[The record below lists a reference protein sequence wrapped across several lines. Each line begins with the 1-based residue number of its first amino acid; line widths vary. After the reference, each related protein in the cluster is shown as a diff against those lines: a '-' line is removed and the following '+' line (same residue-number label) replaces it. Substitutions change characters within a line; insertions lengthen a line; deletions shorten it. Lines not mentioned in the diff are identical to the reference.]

1 MIGYWILLLI
11 IAFIAYCFGSVSTL
25 SIASV
30 FVFHRDLH
38 RIGKKRMFLSNFRRL
53 FGYKGF
59 AKLAL
64 VELVRDFVP
73 ILIGGLLMSI
83 KGHADVGM
91 AFAGFCLCLGRLFP
105 VFNRFRGSYATVCM
119 VATMVFANLSLGAAA
134 AIVALVVSWLTR
146 YLALGAIAG
155 ALASILVAV
164 LVVDDQLVTM
174 LLILTA
180 GIVLLK
186 NAPAIRR
193 ISKKTEMQL
202 SLEEDIS
209 YKFDETF

>member
-11 IAFIAYCFGSVSTL
+11 SAFIAYCFGSISTL

-38 RIGKKRMFLSNFRRL
+38 RIGKKSMFISNFRRL
-53 FGYKGF
+53 FGYTGF
-59 AKLAL
+59 LKLLL
-64 VELVRDFVP
+64 VELIRDFVP
-73 ILIGGLLMSI
+73 ILLGGVLMSI
-83 KGHADVGM
+83 KGHADIGM

-105 VFNRFRGSYATVCM
+105 VFNRFRGSYATICM
-119 VATMVFANLSLGAAA
+119 AAAMLCADFSLGAAT
-134 AIVALVVSWLTR
+134 VVVSALITWLTR
-146 YLALGAIAG
+146 YLSLGAIAG
-155 ALASILVAV
+155 ALTAILVTV
-164 LVVDDQLVTM
+164 LVVDGQLLTM
-174 LLILTA
+174 LLVLTA

-186 NAPAIRR
+186 NLPAIRR
-193 ISKKTEMQL
+193 ISRKTELRL